1 MYKLNS
7 DLPLLWRTPT
17 SFQIG
22 TSPAEVIVERVYP
35 GEERFLSALQAGI
48 SDASL
53 DAVVEECGLSKDQAD
68 SFLSTL
74 SPAFG
79 SYDPQPS
86 LRIALDGS
94 GPFIDSLGLML
105 IGMGH
110 RVIRASA
117 LTAGKCEL
125 AIVVG
130 DFVLDPHRTSDW
142 LRREIPHLPIVFGD
156 RTIDIGPVI
165 SPRHPEPQ
173 HSPCY
178 HCIELHRHDSDSAWV
193 AIASQLINVCS
204 PVQNPLLCSEVASIV
219 GRWIHNPERESLRS
233 NQILT
238 LVASTGAISTTEYLL
253 HPDCACQALP
263 RNVIVL
269 GSSHGQ
275 SPAEPTRVKAAS

>member
-22 TSPAEVIVERVYP
+22 TSPAEVVVERVYP
-35 GEERFLSALQAGI
+35 GEERFLAALQAGI

-53 DAVVEECGLSKDQAD
+53 DAVAEECGLSKEQAD
-68 SFLSTL
+68 SFLSRL
-74 SPAFG
+74 SPALG
-79 SYDPQPS
+79 SNAHQSS

-94 GPFIDSLGLML
+94 GPFVDSLGLIL

-130 DFVLDPHRTSDW
+130 DFVLEPHRTSDW
-142 LRREIPHLPIVFGD
+142 LRREIPHLPIVLGD
-156 RTIDIGPVI
+156 RTVDIGPVI

-178 HCIELHRHDSDSAWV
+178 HCIELHRQDSDSSWV
-193 AIASQLINVCS
+193 AIASQLIGVRS
-204 PVQNPLLCSEVASIV
+204 PVQNPLVCSEVASMV
-219 GRWIHNPERESLRS
+219 SRWIRNPERESLRS

-238 LVASTGAISTTEYLL
+238 LAASTGEIRTREYLL

-269 GSSHGQ
+269 DSLHDQ
-275 SPAEPTRVKAAS
+275 YPAVPTTAKAAS